1 MTRRGLVVG
10 NWKMNLDYVEAVHL
24 TQQLVT
30 LLRAQAPAS
39 VDVVVAPPFVDLR
52 SVTSVVEA
60 ERADIEVA
68 AQHVSHR
75 ERGAFTGEV
84 SLDMLTRLGVSWVI
98 VGHSERRTLFHMDD
112 DVVRETTRA
121 ALARRVRP
129 IVCVGEDLAV
139 RDGDDPEAFVTAQVG
154 AALAGIGA
162 DPDAVVVA
170 YEPIWAI
177 GSGRSASAEQV
188 RAMTVAIRRALAAH
202 GLEGSRVLYGGSVTA
217 DNAGTL
223 VDDGAVD
230 GFLVGGASL
239 KADSFHGI
247 VRAVDDCYAGRR

>member
-1 MTRRGLVVG
+1 MTGRGLVVG

-30 LLRAQAPAS
+30 LLRAQPPAA

-60 ERADIEVA
+60 ERAAMEVA

-75 ERGAFTGEV
+75 DRGAFTGEV

-112 DVVRETTRA
+112 EVVRETTRA

-129 IVCVGEDLAV
+129 IVCVGENLAV
-139 RDGDDPEAFVTAQVG
+139 RDGGDPAAFVTAQVG
-154 AALAGIGA
+154 AALAGVDA
-162 DPDAVVVA
+162 DPGAVVVA

-177 GSGRSASAEQV
+177 GSGRSADAQQV
-188 RAMTVAIRRALAAH
+188 RDMTMAIRDALTTH
-202 GLEGSRVLYGGSVTA
+202 GLGGSRVLYGGSVTSE
-217 DNAGTL
+217 NAGTL
-223 VDDGAVD
+223 LDEGGVD